1 MTDGRRPLKR
11 REFSKVTAALALGA
25 GTGCG
30 GGSSSDAPAGTPV
43 SVAAQPVP
51 PELAVQPV
59 KAVPEPEAAAP
70 PPPGAPP
77 MGTNLSGMEW
87 AVAGLRFSPSS
98 RPNVDFTVPRAAD
111 VAYLASTGHRKNRL
125 PIQWELLQPML
136 HDTPANAAA
145 RAAIGQPGQFHAAYA
160 SCITGVLDAHAAVGS
175 RCIIDLHNYCRYQDF
190 RFQPDGSV
198 IGLTVPSDP
207 LVRAYT
213 RDASQVRTRIF
224 ALAPGATLTVANFTD
239 FWTRAALK
247 WKDHPGFGGYGL
259 MNEPYDLPRDGGI
272 VAWNEEPQVRDDES
286 LLIWPEFAKAAIAAI
301 RALDATGTIYLSG
314 NKYGGALSI
323 PFLNP
328 AWPLAPDNQLVYEVH
343 NYMDAINNGRG
354 FDFDLEV
361 ARNFTIG
368 VGNVPISLDTGL
380 NRMKIATEWA
390 QAKRVR
396 LALTEVGMPIDDVR
410 WEEAFRRTV
419 AHAFQAGCEVQ
430 SWVGGNHW
438 TVHNTALNHVPG
450 WHQNKTLE
458 PAVSGVMKQ
467 LAGIAQATLF
477 DDGPG
482 HAPAGSAITITVYA
496 RGHLPRPVNLTVT
509 SSNGGSLSKS
519 VLTIPAGANGQD
531 SYTYTSAANRV
542 ATLRYVSDGQFGGQ
556 VPPPRRVYSLNDPVA
571 YAASSLSDAA
581 MAIIARYGAC
591 KWDLADGYTDYLLGR
606 PAAEGQEVR
615 AVSDSGY
622 GSSPGNA
629 MEMKNWTYLEDGNPG
644 ALAVPVMRLV
654 NGRKSADFSAPRTFG
669 LWCKKSVPT
678 ANQPRPR
685 NRVPY
690 DLHEPHFAIAAVSVP
705 RLGSTGAVFQASRA
719 EEFHACEL
727 GFADGLPQARWQDAA
742 GQAVRLTSAARLPT
756 GTPSVVSLTS
766 APGAQSLRV
775 NSAAVASASATLA
788 PSVCNQMLIGW
799 SYLGYNSRES
809 FNGQVHGV
817 ITGRGVPSA
826 AELAVLERYLGAQ
839 AGMA

>member
-1 MTDGRRPLKR
+1 MKR
-11 REFSKVTAALALGA
+11 RDFSKVTAALALGA
-25 GTGCG
+25 GAGCG
-30 GGSSSDAPAGTPV
+30 GGSSSDAPADRAV
-43 SVAAQPVP
+43 S
-51 PELAVQPV
+51 LAVQPV
-59 KAVPEPEAAAP
+59 PPVLAAQPVQAAPQPEAGAP
-70 PPPGAPP
+70 PPFGAPA

-87 AVAGLRFSPSS
+87 AVAGLRFSASS
-98 RPNVDFTVPRAAD
+98 MPNVDFTVPRAAD

-136 HDTPANAAA
+136 HDTPASAAS

-160 SCITGVLDAHAAVGS
+160 SSITGVLDAHAAVGS
-175 RCIIDLHNYCRYQDF
+175 RCIIDLHNYCRYRDF
-190 RFQPDGSV
+190 KFQPDGSV
-198 IGLTVPSDP
+198 IGLIVPSDP
-207 LVRAYT
+207 LLRAYT
-213 RDASQVRTRIF
+213 GDASQVRTRIF
-224 ALAPGATLTVANFTD
+224 ALAPGATLTVPNFTD

-247 WKDHPGFGGYGL
+247 WKDHSGFGGYGL

-272 VAWNEEPQVRDDES
+272 VAWNEEPVVRADES
-286 LLIWPEFAKAAIAAI
+286 LFIWPEFAKAAIAAI
-301 RALDATGTIYLSG
+301 RALDATGPIYLNG
-314 NKYGGALSI
+314 NKYGGALSLAA
-323 PFLNP
+323 LNP
-328 AWPLAPDNQLVYEVH
+328 AWPLASDNQLVYEVH

-368 VGNVPISLDTGL
+368 IGNVPISLDTGL

-458 PAVSGVMKQ
+458 PTVSGVMK
-467 LAGIAQATLF
+467 LAAGIAQATLF

-496 RGHLPRPVNLTVT
+496 RGNLAQPVNLTVT
-509 SSNGGSLSKS
+509 SSNGGSLSKT

-542 ATLRYVSDGQFGGQ
+542 TTLSYASNGQLGGQ
-556 VPPPRRVYSLNDPVA
+556 VPPPRKVFSLNDPVA

-581 MAIIARYGAC
+581 MAIIAKYAAC

-606 PAAEGQEVR
+606 PAADGQEVR
-615 AVSDSGY
+615 AVADSGY

-629 MEMKNWTYLEDGNPG
+629 MEMKNWIHPEGGSPG
-644 ALAVPVMRLV
+644 VPAVPVMRLA

-669 LWCKKSVPT
+669 LWCKKSAPT
-678 ANQPRPR
+678 PNQPRPR

-690 DLHEPHFAIAAVSVP
+690 DLHEPHFVIAAVSVP
-705 RLGSTGAVFQASRA
+705 GLGNTGVVFQASET

-727 GFADGLPQARWQDAA
+727 GFVNSQPQARWQDAA
-742 GQAVRLTSAARLPT
+742 GQAVRLTSPTRLPI
-756 GTPSVVSLTS
+756 GTLSVVSLTS

-775 NSAAVASASATLA
+775 NSAVIASASATLA

-799 SYLGYNSRES
+799 GYLS
-809 FNGQVHGV
+809 FNPRVSFGGHVHAV

-826 AELAVLERYLGAQ
+826 AELAVLERFLGAQ

>member
-1 MTDGRRPLKR
+1 MKR
-11 REFSKVTAALALGA
+11 REFSKVTAAALALGA
-25 GTGCG
+25 GAGCG
-30 GGSSSDAPAGTPV
+30 GGSSSVAPADRPV
-43 SVAAQPVP
+43 ALPGQPAQPV
-51 PELAVQPV
+51 LAVQPV
-59 KAVPEPEAAAP
+59 QPVQAAPEPAAAAAP
-70 PPPGAPP
+70 PSGALL
-77 MGTNLSGMEW
+77 MGTNFSGMER
-87 AVAGLRFSPSS
+87 ALPSLRLSTSTL
-98 RPNVDFTVPRAAD
+98 PNVDFTVPRAAD

-136 HDTPANAAA
+136 HDTLASPAA
-145 RAAIGQPGQFHAAYA
+145 RAAIGQPGQFHAVYA
-160 SCITGVLDAHAAVGS
+160 SYITGVLDAHAAVGS
-175 RCIIDLHNYCRYQDF
+175 RCIIDLHNYCRYKDF
-190 RFQPDGSV
+190 KFQPDGSV
-198 IGLTVPSDP
+198 VGLTVPSNK
-207 LVRAYT
+207 LLRAYT
-213 RDASQVRTRIF
+213 TEASQVRTRLF
-224 ALAPGATLTVANFTD
+224 ALAPGATLTLANFTD
-239 FWTRAALK
+239 FWTRAALQ

-259 MNEPYDLPRDGGI
+259 MNEPYDMPRTGGI
-272 VAWNEEPQVRDDES
+272 VAWNEEPVVRADED

-301 RALDATGTIYLSG
+301 RALDASGPIYLNG
-314 NKYGGALSI
+314 NKWGGAMSL
-323 PFLNP
+323 PALNP
-328 AWPLAPDNQLVYEVH
+328 GWPLAPDSNLIYEVH
-343 NYMDAINNGRG
+343 TYLDAINNGRG
-354 FDFDLEV
+354 FDFDLEA
-361 ARNFTIG
+361 ARNVA
-368 VGNVPISLDTGL
+368 VGFGDVPITVDTGL

-419 AHAFQAGCEVQ
+419 DHAFRAGCEVQ

-438 TVHNTALNHVPG
+438 EVHNSALHHVPG

-458 PAVSGVMKQ
+458 PTVSGVMKQ
-467 LAGIAQATLF
+467 AAGIAQATLF

-496 RGHLPRPVNLTVT
+496 RGNLARPVTLSVT

-542 ATLRYVSDGQFGGQ
+542 ATLRYASDGQLGGQ

-581 MAIIARYGAC
+581 MAIIAKYGAC
-591 KWDLADGYTDYLLGR
+591 KWDLADGHTDYLLGR
-606 PAAEGQEVR
+606 PSAEGQEVR

-629 MEMKNWTYLEDGNPG
+629 MEMKNWTHLEAGNPG
-644 ALAVPVMRLV
+644 GLAVPVMRLA

-669 LWCKKSVPT
+669 LWCKKSIPT

-690 DLHEPHFAIAAVSVP
+690 GLHEPHFAIAAVSVP
-705 RLGSTGAVFQASRA
+705 GPGNTGIVFQASRT

-727 GFADGLPQARWQDAA
+727 GLANGQPQASWQDAA
-742 GQAVRLTSAARLPT
+742 GQAVRLTGPARLPA
-756 GTPSVVSLTS
+756 GTPSVVSLTA

-775 NSAAVASASATLA
+775 NSAVVASASATLA

-799 SYLGYNSRES
+799 GYLDFYPRES
-809 FNGQVHGV
+809 FGGLVHAV

-826 AELAVLERYLGAQ
+826 AELTVLERYLSAQ

>member
-1 MTDGRRPLKR
+1 MKR
-11 REFSKVTAALALGA
+11 REFSKVTAAALALGA
-25 GTGCG
+25 GAGCG
-30 GGSSSDAPAGTPV
+30 GGSSSDAPADRPV
-43 SVAAQPVP
+43 SLAVQSVQSAQPV
-51 PELAVQPV
+51 QS
-59 KAVPEPEAAAP
+59 VPEPEAVATP
-70 PPPGAPP
+70 PSGAPL
-77 MGTNLSGMEW
+77 MGTNLSGMER
-87 AVAGLRFSPSS
+87 ALSGLRLGASS
-98 RPNVDFTVPRAAD
+98 MPNVDFTVPRAAD

-136 HDTPANAAA
+136 HNTPANPAA
-145 RAAIGQPGQFHAAYA
+145 RAAIGQPGEFHAVYA
-160 SCITGVLDAHAAVGS
+160 SYITGVLDAHAAVGS

-190 RFQPDGSV
+190 KFQPNGSV
-198 IGLTVPSDP
+198 IGLTVPSNK
-207 LVRAYT
+207 LLRAYT
-213 RDASQVRTRIF
+213 SDASQVRTRLF
-224 ALAPGATLTVANFTD
+224 ALAPGATLTVSNFTD
-239 FWTRAALK
+239 FWTRTSLK

-259 MNEPYDLPRDGGI
+259 MNEPYDMPRNGGI
-272 VAWNEEPQVRDDES
+272 VPWNDEPVVRADED

-301 RALDATGTIYLSG
+301 RALDASGPIYLNG
-314 NKYGGALSI
+314 NKWGGAMSLVA
-323 PFLNP
+323 LNP
-328 AWPLAPDNQLVYEVH
+328 AWPLAPDNNLIYEVH
-343 NYMDAINNGRG
+343 DYMDAINNGQG
-354 FDFDLEV
+354 FDFDQEV
-361 ARNFTIG
+361 ARNIS
-368 VGNVPISLDTGL
+368 VGFGNIPISLDTGL

-410 WEEAFRRTV
+410 WEEACRRTV

-438 TVHNTALNHVPG
+438 EVHNSALNHVPG

-458 PAVSGVMKQ
+458 PTVSGVMK
-467 LAGIAQATLF
+467 LAAGIAQATLF

-496 RGHLPRPVNLTVT
+496 RGSLARPVNLTVT
-509 SSNGGSLSKS
+509 SSNGGALSKS

-531 SYTYTSAANRV
+531 TYTYTSAANRV
-542 ATLRYVSDGQFGGQ
+542 ATLSYTNDTLRGGQ

-581 MAIIARYGAC
+581 MAIIAKYGAC
-591 KWDLADGYTDYLLGR
+591 KWDLADGHTDYLLGR
-606 PAAEGQEVR
+606 PATDGQEVR

-629 MEMKNWTYLEDGNPG
+629 MEMKNWTHLEVGNPG
-644 ALAVPVMRLV
+644 ALAVPVMRLAD
-654 NGRKSADFSAPRTFG
+654 GRKSADFSAPRTFG

-690 DLHEPHFAIAAVSVP
+690 HLQEPHFVIAAVSV
-705 RLGSTGAVFQASRA
+705 LGLGNTGVVFQASRT

-727 GFADGLPQARWQDAA
+727 GFANGQPQASWQDAA
-742 GQAVRLTSAARLPT
+742 GQAVRLTSATRLPT

-766 APGAQSLRV
+766 VPGAQSLRV
-775 NSAAVASASATLA
+775 NSAVVGNASATLA
-788 PSVCNQMLIGW
+788 PSVCNQLLIGW
-799 SYLGYNSRES
+799 GYLGFYPRES
-809 FNGQVHGV
+809 FGGQVYAV
-817 ITGRGVPSA
+817 ITGRGVPSS
-826 AELAVLERYLGAQ
+826 AELTVLERYLGAQ

>member
-1 MTDGRRPLKR
+1 MKR

-25 GTGCG
+25 GAGCG
-30 GGSSSDAPAGTPV
+30 GGSSSSDAPADKPV
-43 SVAAQPVP
+43 SQSAQS
-51 PELAVQPV
+51 AQTVQPV
-59 KAVPEPEAAAP
+59 QPLQAIPEPEAVATP
-70 PPPGAPP
+70 PSGAPLI
-77 MGTNLSGMEW
+77 GTNLSGMER
-87 AVAGLRFSPSS
+87 ALNSLRTGASS
-98 RPNVDFTVPRAAD
+98 MPNVDFTVPRAAD
-111 VAYLASTGHRKNRL
+111 VAYLASTGHRRNRL

-136 HDTPANAAA
+136 HDTPANPAA

-160 SCITGVLDAHAAVGS
+160 SYITGVLDAHAAVGS

-190 RFQPDGSV
+190 KFQPDGSV
-198 IGLTVPSDP
+198 TGLAVPSDP
-207 LVRAYT
+207 LLRAYT
-213 RDASQVRTRIF
+213 RDASQVQTRIF
-224 ALAPGATLTVANFTD
+224 ALAPGATLTVSNFTD

-272 VAWNEEPQVRDDES
+272 VAWNEEPQVRAEES
-286 LLIWPEFAKAAIAAI
+286 LWIWPEFAKAAIAAI
-301 RALDATGTIYLSG
+301 RALDATGTIYLNG
-314 NKYGGALSI
+314 NKYGGALSLAY
-323 PFLNP
+323 LNP
-328 AWPLAPDNQLVYEVH
+328 AWPLAPDNHLVYEVH

-361 ARNFTIG
+361 ARNFTVG
-368 VGNVPISLDTGL
+368 VGNVPISLNTGL
-380 NRMKIATEWA
+380 NRMKSATEWA
-390 QAKRVR
+390 QAKGVR

-419 AHAFQAGCEVQ
+419 EHAFQAGCEVQ
-430 SWVGGNHW
+430 SWAGGNHW
-438 TVHNTALNHVPG
+438 EVHNTALNHVPC

-458 PAVSGVMKQ
+458 PTVSGVMK
-467 LAGIAQATLF
+467 LAAGIAQATLF

-482 HAPAGSAITITVYA
+482 HAPAGSTITITVYA
-496 RGHLPRPVNLTVT
+496 RGNLARPVNLTVT
-509 SSNGGSLSKS
+509 SSNGGTLSKS

-531 SYTYTSAANRV
+531 TYTYTSAANRV
-542 ATLRYVSDGQFGGQ
+542 ATLSYASDSQLGGQ

-571 YAASSLSDAA
+571 YAATSLSDAA
-581 MAIIARYGAC
+581 MAIIAKYGAC

-629 MEMKNWTYLEDGNPG
+629 MEMKNWTHLEVGNPG

-669 LWCKKSVPT
+669 LCCKKSVPT

-690 DLHEPHFAIAAVSVP
+690 DLQEPHFVIAAVGVP
-705 RLGSTGAVFQASRA
+705 GLGNTGVVFQVSRT

-727 GFADGLPQARWQDAA
+727 GFANSQPQASWQDAA

-756 GTPSVVSLTS
+756 GTPSVMSLTS

-775 NSAAVASASATLA
+775 NSAVVASASATLA

-799 SYLGYNSRES
+799 GYLGFYPRAS
-809 FNGQVHGV
+809 FGGHVHAV

-826 AELAVLERYLGAQ
+826 TELAVLERYLAAR